1 MTNGAVSHRT
11 HTSRGLRRFVSA
23 GILLLASLLSAS
35 VHTSAQS
42 LAGLGAL
49 SGTAYDP
56 SGAVVPNA
64 SVEVINANLGIDRKI
79 TATGAGIF
87 VAPSLTPDPGY
98 SVVVTAPGFAKATVT
113 GIEVHVGEQVSVPV
127 KMVLSSASSTV
138 TIAADT
144 EPIVDT
150 TKTELSTLVDQAQ
163 ILNLPINGRRVDQ
176 FVLLTPGV
184 SRDGTNG
191 DVTFHGI
198 PNGNLFLQDGV
209 DITTQWF
216 VANAGGGSSSI
227 AMLSNISMD
236 AVQEFRT
243 EAMGY
248 SAEFGRG
255 AGGVVNTLT
264 KSGTDQFH
272 GTGFWYF
279 RNRTLNAIDLF
290 SKLNGVPFN
299 APEYR
304 HEFGG
309 TVGGPIIKDKLFFFS
324 SYEGTIRNYPIISSI
339 VNSSILSS
347 SGQLLAGQCAV
358 PPAQAAQCAAV
369 QTDINRFFR
378 SVNRSLDQNG
388 AFAKFDYRPSEKS
401 TYTIGMNLVNYSTVH
416 GGVTS
421 IAPTDGSAVGTN
433 YNQATHVRNVHLS
446 NTYLVSGSM
455 VNEARFGFSV
465 DRRQQGL
472 ASDLLPPDGLLSAVT
487 VAGQG
492 SLGVSSNQLP
502 NIQPTERRFDLAD
515 DFSQTHGK
523 HQLKYGMDL
532 AYLRSI
538 ENAVFSGPGSY
549 TYTSFTN
556 FAYDLDP
563 NPATDP
569 NPPAAGKHWSGYS
582 QALGKPLTS
591 ITIRDYD
598 FFVQDQYQLTHAL
611 LVDLG
616 VRYEYS
622 TFTQPPPPS
631 YTATNPNVGPINQ
644 PKDNFAPRI
653 GFAYSMFNSKTV
665 VRGSYGM
672 FYNRIPGATLTRMQQ
687 LGGVVR
693 KSFSLSANNPAQLAL
708 GPAFPGRLTQLS
720 QIASLGIIANTG
732 FTIPGL
738 KTPYVQEWAFGV
750 EQQLSANMSLNVAYT
765 GVRGIHF
772 LQRSDINAGPPTGVD
787 TFTIE
792 NSSGVAT
799 GQTYS
804 TPVYFNAAN
813 GNTTFNP
820 AYGKILQIDNAGRIW
835 YDGMTAEFHQRE
847 NRFMQ
852 SSIAYT
858 WSHSED
864 LGQSTATNNYYFS
877 DQGNTFYNG
886 VSTISG
892 RSGYSY
898 EKGRSGE
905 DQAQRLVATAILAPP
920 PITLQSTWASEAVNG
935 WQLAPIF
942 TAGSPQFVNSSLT
955 VSTADPRL
963 YTTTPTLS
971 GIGGEAPGGTRVPFL
986 PTDNLPL
993 GHQYQVDARLTK
1005 HFPIKEKQSLE
1016 LSFEAI
1022 NAFNHMFFTS
1032 VNQTAYKSIW
1042 NSTTNTGVIE
1052 AVNGVG
1058 TGTATAGFPDGTNA
1072 RRALASLRFSF

>member
-1 MTNGAVSHRT
+1 MIQKFQSYSATRAGNT
-11 HTSRGLRRFVSA
+11 CFVA
-23 GILLLASLLSAS
+23 FILVFALVLCTPMLL
-35 VHTSAQS
+35 SAQS

-49 SGTAYDP
+49 TGTVFDP

-64 SVEVINANLGIDRKI
+64 AVEVVNANLGIDRKL

-87 VAPSLTPDPGY
+87 FAPSLTPDPGY
-98 SVVVTAPGFAKATVT
+98 SVVVTAPGFATTTVT
-113 GIEVHVGEQVSVPV
+113 GIVVHVGEEATVPV
-127 KMVLSSASSTV
+127 KMVVSSASSSV
-138 TIAADT
+138 TISADT
-144 EPIVDT
+144 EPIIDT
-150 TKTELSTLVDQAQ
+150 TKTEISTLVSQEQ
-163 ILNLPINGRRVDQ
+163 IANLPINGRRADQ

-216 VANAGGGSSSI
+216 VADAGGGSSSI

-243 EAMGY
+243 EALGY

-264 KSGTDQFH
+264 KSGSDQFH
-272 GTGFWYF
+272 GTAFWYF

-309 TVGGPIIKDKLFFFS
+309 TVGGPIDKRQKLYFFS
-324 SYEGTIRNYPIISSI
+324 SYEGAIRNYPIISSI
-339 VNSSILSS
+339 INSSILSS
-347 SGQLLAGQCAV
+347 SGQLLPGVCT
-358 PPAQAAQCAAV
+358 AQAAQCAAA

-378 SVNRSLDQNG
+378 TVNRSLDQNG

-401 TYTIGMNLVNYSTVH
+401 TYTLGMNLVNYSTVH

-433 YNQATHVRNVHLS
+433 YNQATHVRNLHLS
-446 NTYLVSGSM
+446 DTYLLSGSM
-455 VNEARFGFSV
+455 VNEARFGFSQ

-472 ASDLLPPDGLLSAVT
+472 AADLLPPGGLLSAVT

-492 SLGVSSNQLP
+492 SFGVSSNQLP
-502 NIQPTERRFDLAD
+502 NIQPTEKRFDLAD
-515 DFSQTHGK
+515 DFSMTHGK
-523 HQLKYGMDL
+523 HQLKYGLDL

-538 ENAVFSGPGSY
+538 ENAVFNGPGSY

-563 NPATDP
+563 MPATDP
-569 NPPAAGKHWSGYS
+569 GPAEGKHWSTYAQS
-582 QALGKPLTS
+582 LGKPLTS

-598 FFVQDQYQLTHAL
+598 FFAQDQYQLTRAL
-611 LVDLG
+611 FINLG
-616 VRYEYS
+616 LRWEYS

-631 YTATNPNVGPINQ
+631 YAAVNPEYGPINQ
-644 PKDNFAPRI
+644 PKDNFAPRV

-665 VRGSYGM
+665 VRGSYGI
-672 FYNRIPGATLTRMQQ
+672 FYDRIPGATLTRMQQ

-693 KSFSLSANNPAQLAL
+693 KSFTLSSNNSTQLAA
-708 GPAFPGRLTQLS
+708 GPTFPGRLTQLS
-720 QIASLGIIANTG
+720 QVASLGIIANSG

-738 KTPYVQEWAFGV
+738 KTPYVQEWTFGI
-750 EQQLSANMSLNVAYT
+750 EQQLSNNMSFNVAYT

-792 NSSGVAT
+792 NSSGVPT

-804 TPVYFNAAN
+804 TPVYFNTAN
-813 GNTTFNP
+813 GNTTDNT
-820 AYGKILQIDNAGRIW
+820 AYGRILQIDNAGRIW
-835 YDGMTAEFHQRE
+835 YDGLTAEFHQRE

-886 VSTISG
+886 ISTING

-905 DQAQRLVATAILAPP
+905 DQAQRLVATAIMSPP
-920 PITLQSTWASEAVNG
+920 TKHFQSTWASETVNG

-942 TAGSPQFVNSSLT
+942 TAASPQFVNSSLT

-963 YTTTPTLS
+963 YQTTPTLS

-1005 HFPIKEKQSLE
+1005 HFAIREGQTLD
-1016 LSFEAI
+1016 LTFEAI

-1052 AVNGVG
+1052 AVAGTG

-1072 RRALASLRFSF
+1072 RRALASMRYTF